1 LFVFAADHG
10 ITEENVSAYPKQVT
24 TQMTYNFLNGGA
36 AINVLARHYGV
47 QVDVVDMGVDH
58 DFAELKNLRQLKV
71 GRSTNNFS
79 AGPAMTGEQA
89 WRSIEAGIR
98 LVDEMADD
106 HVFLLGAGE
115 MGIGNTSS
123 AAAILCALTG
133 LAPREVTGTGTGVN
147 GRTLASK
154 IAAVERGLASNRPRR
169 DDPLDILAKVGG
181 FEIGAMTGVFLAAAA
196 HRIPVMLDGYIAG
209 AAALLAARLND
220 NVRHFFI
227 ASHLSAENGHR
238 TMLDQLGLTP
248 VFDLAMRLGEGTGA
262 CIAMGLAEAAVKI
275 MREMATF
282 DSAGIEKDRL

>member
-1 LFVFAADHG
+1 
-10 ITEENVSAYPKQVT
+10 
-24 TQMTYNFLNGGA
+24 
-36 AINVLARHYGV
+36 
-47 QVDVVDMGVDH
+47 
-58 DFAELKNLRQLKV
+58 
-71 GRSTNNFS
+71 
-79 AGPAMTGEQA
+79 
-89 WRSIEAGIR
+89 
-98 LVDEMADD
+98 
-106 HVFLLGAGE
+106 

-147 GRTLASK
+147 GRTLARK